1 MRLVVTSAC
10 SLVTSAYD
18 TWAATGQSSATETG
32 KIGRQNLELSF
43 DTARSVLNEI
53 IPESELEKER
63 NSEEEWIDEN
73 LNSAKILLQMTNI
86 QRNISNWES
95 LTGRYNWIPGQ
106 MVTFDN
112 SIKNLKENC
121 EVVIGKSG

>member
-10 SLVTSAYD
+10 SLVTNAYD

-43 DTARSVLNEI
+43 DTARSALNEI
-53 IPESELEKER
+53 IPEGELEKER
-63 NSEEEWIDEN
+63 NLEEEWIDEN

-86 QRNISNWES
+86 QRQISDWES
-95 LTGRYNWIPGQ
+95 LTGIYNWIPGQ
-106 MVTFDN
+106 MFTFDN

-121 EVVIGKSG
+121 EVVIGKSE